1 MLYTLGVYY
10 NFQNIKH
17 PGDLKKIQTLI
28 IILCIPLKYVPM
40 SSGENA
46 KYVHID

>member
-17 PGDLKKIQTLI
+17 PGDLKKNPNTYYYPLYTLEV
-28 IILCIPLKYVPM
+28 CAYV
-40 SSGENA
+40 
-46 KYVHID
+46 